1 MTPKVK
7 VIILNW
13 NQPQLT
19 IDCIKSVDKSR
30 YDNFEILVIDNGSD
44 DNSINL
50 LKKEFPNI
58 EILSLNKN
66 YKFAG
71 AYNRAIDYISNQ
83 EIDYLLL
90 LNNDT
95 IVDSDLVQNFIKCI
109 KCNPNSILGAKI

>member
-19 IDCIKSVDKSR
+19 IDCIKSVDKIR

-50 LKKEFPNI
+50 LKKE
-58 EILSLNKN
+58 
-66 YKFAG
+66 
-71 AYNRAIDYISNQ
+71 
-83 EIDYLLL
+83 
-90 LNNDT
+90 
-95 IVDSDLVQNFIKCI
+95 
-109 KCNPNSILGAKI
+109 LGQY